1 MHTTIEK
8 NNVERILELTPMQKG
23 LLYHYLQDSESEQYF
38 EQVSLNI
45 TGNIENSIFKSTWE
59 SVVRSNEILRSVFR
73 WEKLSQ
79 PVCVVLKDAVVPIIH
94 YDFTQLDKEISL
106 AELEKLKQQDRMK
119 KIDISSEPFR
129 IHLIKLSSNEF
140 EVVLSHHHILFDG
153 WSSGIIL
160 KEFIEFYNNLS
171 KNKEISLNKKGKF
184 SEFIEVCNKVDE
196 TQAQTY
202 WKSYLKGFES
212 ATELPT
218 YRKNKGNA
226 SKNNIASLNR
236 LLPIELESKLRAFT
250 RTNKFTI
257 ATVMYTA
264 WSLLLHKYS
273 SSKDI
278 LFGTTVSGRNVDIDN
293 IENTVGLFIN
303 TLPLRV
309 KISGKETIENILMDV
324 NQMLLE
330 RDVYNHTPLYE
341 IKNHSEKIGNEDIFN
356 SIVVIENYPLNLNYD
371 GNDKSSLKINN
382 YSNFEMTNYDLT
394 FSVEDF
400 NQIKTNFIYDVHSFD
415 PQVINNMSIHF
426 NTILD
431 NLVNNKLKM
440 IDEVDILSKE
450 ERYEIVHEFNNTKAS
465 SVEKTVKQLFEE
477 QVDAH
482 KDNTAIVFEGNEFS
496 YKELNEKSNQL
507 AHYIRKKGV
516 KTNDIVGLLVN
527 PSVEM
532 IVGILGIIKA
542 GAAYL
547 PLDPKSPVDRLVN
560 ILEDSKSYALITES
574 ELLPSFNSAL
584 NPNIYKICLDI
595 DEQQINKQETVN
607 LEDTNLPDDLIY
619 TIYTSGSTGRPK
631 GTLTSHRNVIR
642 TVKDTNYIEITHN
655 DTLLQLS
662 NYTFDGSA
670 FDIFGSLLNG
680 AKLVL
685 VDKETSF
692 NIVKLANIIEKEE
705 ITVFFITTVLF
716 NTLVD
721 LNVNCLKNIK
731 KVLTGGER
739 VSYNHMEKALN
750 TLGKGKILHVY
761 GPTENTI
768 FTTFYKLDCM
778 DENLKTVPIGR
789 PISNTSI
796 FILNNNKQIVPIGV
810 PGYIYVSGAGL
821 IKGYLNR
828 PDLTKKSFKV
838 AENLFNKNQFKDIDM
853 SNFGSSNIV
862 YKTGDYGRWL
872 PNGNIEFLDRED
884 KQVKVRG
891 FRIELGEIE
900 QELLSFQR
908 VKNAFVTTVISDN
921 GDKKL
926 CAYLVTKHAI
936 DVEEL
941 HKDLQM
947 KMPYYM
953 MPQSYVTLEKFP
965 LNKNGKIDVNALPEP
980 QFYDLRAEYE
990 APNNEIESKLQVIWR
1005 NVLER
1010 DMIGVNDNFYTL
1022 GGHSIKATTIAS
1034 NIYKEFGVQIPLGEL
1049 FNLPTIRLLADYIS
1063 KDKKNNDILVPDNI
1077 KRVKRN
1083 TFNAN

>member
-1 MHTTIEK
+1 MHTKIEK

-23 LLYHYLQDSESEQYF
+23 MLYHYLQDNESEQYF

-45 TGNIENSIFKSTWE
+45 TGNIDFSIFKKTWE
-59 SVVRSNEILRSVFR
+59 AVTFSNEILRSVFR
-73 WEKLSQ
+73 WEKLSK
-79 PVCVVLKDAVVPIIH
+79 PLCVILKDLVVPIIQ
-94 YDFTQLDKEISL
+94 YDFTQFDKEISL
-106 AELEKLKQQDRMK
+106 AKLEKLKQQDRK
-119 KIDISSEPFR
+119 NKIDISSEPFR
-129 IHLIKLSSNEF
+129 IHLIKINSNEF
-140 EVVLSHHHILFDG
+140 EVIMSHHHILFDG

-160 KEFIEFYNNLS
+160 QEFIEFYNSLS
-171 KNKEISLNKKGKF
+171 ENKEISLNKKGKF

-196 TQAQTY
+196 SLAQSY

-218 YRKNKGNA
+218 YRRNKVKTSIN
-226 SKNNIASLNR
+226 KIASLNR
-236 LLPIELESKLRAFT
+236 LLPIELESKLRTFT

-264 WSLLLHKYS
+264 WSMLLHKYS

-278 LFGTTVSGRNVDIDN
+278 LFGTTVSGRNVDIEN

-309 KISGKETIENILMDV
+309 KISGKETIENILMDI
-324 NQMLLE
+324 NQMLLDRE
-330 RDVYNHTPLYE
+330 VYSHTPLYE
-341 IKNHSEKIGNEDIFN
+341 IKNHSEIIGNEDIFN
-356 SIVVIENYPLNLNYD
+356 SIVVIDNYPLNLSYD
-371 GNDKSSLKINN
+371 GNVKSSLKINN

-415 PQVINNMSIHF
+415 PQIINNMSIHF

-431 NLVNNKLKM
+431 NIIDYKSKM
-440 IDEVDILSKE
+440 IDEVDIISKE
-450 ERYEIVHEFNNTKAS
+450 EKIEIVNKFNNTQSYS
-465 SVEKTVKQLFEE
+465 SIEKTVKQLFEE
-477 QVDAH
+477 QVDSH
-482 KDNTAIVFEGNEFS
+482 KEKTAIVFEDKELS

-507 AHYIRKKGV
+507 AHYLRTKGV

-560 ILEDSKSYALITES
+560 ILEDSKSQLLITES
-574 ELLPSFNSAL
+574 KLLSEFNSEL
-584 NPNIYKICLDI
+584 NPKMHKICMDI
-595 DEQQINKQETVN
+595 NEQIHIQKTVN
-607 LEDTNLPDDLIY
+607 LEEKNQPDDLIY
-619 TIYTSGSTGRPK
+619 TMYTSGSTGKPK

-655 DTLLQLS
+655 DILLQLS

-692 NIVKLANIIEKEE
+692 NIVKLANLIEKEE

-716 NTLVD
+716 NTLVEF
-721 LNVNCLKNIK
+721 NVNCLRNIK

-739 VSYNHMEKALN
+739 VSYNHMEKALT
-750 TLGKGKILHVY
+750 TLGKDKILHVY

-768 FTTFYKLDCM
+768 FTTFYKVDYM
-778 DENLKTVPIGR
+778 DENLKTVPIGK
-789 PISNTSI
+789 PISNTSV
-796 FILNNNKQIVPIGV
+796 FILNNNQQIVPVGV
-810 PGYIYVSGAGL
+810 PGDIYVSGVGL

-828 PDLTKKSFKV
+828 PDLTNESFIEAK
-838 AENLFNKNQFKDIDM
+838 NLFNDNDISIFD
-853 SNFGSSNIV
+853 SSNIV

-872 PNGNIEFLDRED
+872 PNGNVEFLDRVD
-884 KQVKVRG
+884 KQVKLRG

-900 QELLSFQR
+900 KELLSFQR
-908 VKNAFVTTVISDN
+908 VENAFVTTVISDN

-926 CAYLVTKHAI
+926 CAYLITKDAI
-936 DVEEL
+936 DEEEL
-941 HKDLQM
+941 NNDLQ
-947 KMPYYM
+947 KRIPYYM
-953 MPQSYVTLEKFP
+953 MPQSYVTLENFP

-980 QFYDLRAEYE
+980 QFYDFRVEFE
-990 APNNEIESKLQVIWR
+990 APKNEIERKLQDIWH

-1010 DMIGVNDNFYTL
+1010 EKIGVNDSFYTL
-1022 GGHSIKATTIAS
+1022 GGHSIKATMIAS
-1034 NIYKEFGVQIPLGEL
+1034 NVYKEFGVQIPLGEL
-1049 FNLPTIRLLADYIS
+1049 FKLPTIRLLADYIS
-1063 KDKKNNDILVPDNI
+1063 KDKNNGILVPANI
-1077 KRVKRN
+1077 KRVKRH
-1083 TFNAN
+1083 TFKAN